1 MNVPDAVGVPLIVI
15 VLVAQAAVT
24 PVGRPVA
31 VPIPVAPVVVC
42 VIFVNGVLIHKVG
55 VDDAAPT
62 VFVLFGETVI
72 VPVALTMPQPPVKGI
87 L

>member
-1 MNVPDAVGVPLIVI
+1 MVI

-24 PVGRPVA
+24 PAGNPVA

-42 VIFVNGVLIHKVG
+42 VIAVNAVLIHKVG
-55 VDDAAPT
+55 VDDAAPA
-62 VFVLFGETVI
+62 VLSGVTI
-72 VPVALTMPQPPVKGI
+72 MVPVAFTLPHPPVNGI